1 MERDGC
7 PRVASPRRAR
17 AHQLSRDDRLK
28 PRRNARRQATPA
40 RRNAGNAM
48 EPPERYSPAAAPEPR
63 SGKAR
68 TLRANSEVDEST
80 EVRSELRGTK
90 RGSPSRPEAGLAV
103 AALRQPQPREDKLF
117 AQPGHG
123 TDSEK
128 PRALPSPGGR
138 ETLNPPPNPGGE
150 RQVGYPGWRGGDGP
164 GQAARD
170 RACWRSTR
178 VHLTPGDIGLAQSP
192 KPIEG
197 LSATVARRNP
207 EAHRSAGRGIP
218 SLEGAESGR
227 EAEEKNES
235 GGRPLRCDGRRCLPE
250 LRTPAAPTRGYGGAW
265 NRAHPQP
272 KTESVRGPGLRPA
285 GIAPESTA
293 ERRRD
298 TRPPS
303 ALQGPAAEAT
313 GPFGTE
319 TEAGPSPP
327 VTEGL
332 HR

>member
-1 MERDGC
+1 MEFTTRF
-7 PRVASPRRAR
+7 
-17 AHQLSRDDRLK
+17 
-28 PRRNARRQATPA
+28 
-40 RRNAGNAM
+40 
-48 EPPERYSPAAAPEPR
+48 
-63 SGKAR
+63 
-68 TLRANSEVDEST
+68 
-80 EVRSELRGTK
+80 
-90 RGSPSRPEAGLAV
+90 GLHS
-103 AALRQPQPREDKLF
+103 QT
-117 AQPGHG
+117 

-128 PRALPSPGGR
+128 TGPRRDEGRYRPHTVHGPDRAVGRPGHCGRTRRWTRARKSGLNLGGRSAGRPPARRRAWRWPRCDSPNRGRVNSRLMAKRPSDRRSPGR
-138 ETLNPPPNPGGE
+138 NPGPQGAFE
-150 RQVGYPGWRGGDGP
+150 IHPRN
-164 GQAARD
+164 
-170 RACWRSTR
+170 
-178 VHLTPGDIGLAQSP
+178 LTPGDIGLAQSP

-227 EAEEKNES
+227 EAEEKNGS

-250 LRTPAAPTRGYGGAW
+250 LRTPAAPTRGRPGAAT
-265 NRAHPQP
+265 RRHSSG
-272 KTESVRGPGLRPA
+272 EHGPNGEETPA
-285 GIAPESTA
+285 
-293 ERRRD
+293 
-298 TRPPS
+298 PPS